1 MKLSD
6 SACLF
11 IRPIPFNKLINVIS
25 LWLKTQIWTYDSLQR
40 QECNTRLYAADTD
53 HSGYQ
58 RAQRYIDLWLV
69 RLVLLRCVRTFYSAY
84 LPYYK
89 WLLLCDIAHDKEK
102 VKKYIKR
109 LFIIYITWTVIYLP
123 FLWYMTGGGKKL
135 ILINL
140 LTGYYHLWYIAALI
154 GATFVI
160 YFTRKVS
167 MAKLLVVAY
176 ILFLIG
182 YVIQKAYLLDIHIYM
197 YPTIVRTFLFMGFP
211 FMFLGYYI
219 KKNGLEDKAFFRST
233 GMVVLSGILLI
244 MLMAES
250 TFVYYFK
257 LGGEADPVKDELYF
271 VVPFLAPLIFLSVLK
286 YSKYEQG
293 GDGYMAK
300 LVSVIYFIHI
310 MAIFIITGSPYKAD
324 VFMFP
329 MYFFLSMLLS
339 VAVIELNK
347 RIKIFL

>member
-1 MKLSD
+1 MLYLYGSKHKSGHMTLSKGRNVTLD
-6 SACLF
+6 YM
-11 IRPIPFNKLINVIS
+11 RLILIILVIS
-25 LWLKTQIWTYDSLQR
+25 GHSDISTYGLLGWFFSDAFARFTVPIFLII
-40 QECNTRLYAADTD
+40 N
-53 HSGYQ
+53 GYYF
-58 RAQRYIDLWLV
+58 A
-69 RLVLLRCVRTFYSAY
+69 
-84 LPYYK
+84 
-89 WLLLCDIAHDKEK
+89 DIAHDKEK

-219 KKNGLEDKAFFRST
+219 KKNGLEDKAFFKST

-257 LGGEADPVKDELYF
+257 LGEADPVKDELYF

>member
-1 MKLSD
+1 MTLSKG
-6 SACLF
+6 
-11 IRPIPFNKLINVIS
+11 RNVT
-25 LWLKTQIWTYDSLQR
+25 LD
-40 QECNTRLYAADTD
+40 YA
-53 HSGYQ
+53 
-58 RAQRYIDLWLV
+58 
-69 RLVLLRCVRTFYSAY
+69 RLVLIVLVMTAHSDISTSGLFGWFFSDAFARFTVPIF
-84 LPYYK
+84 LIINGYYFA
-89 WLLLCDIAHDKEK
+89 DIVHDKEK

-109 LFIIYITWTVIYLP
+109 LFIIYVTWMVIYSP

-140 LTGYYHLWYIAALI
+140 ITGYYHLWYIAALI
-154 GATFVI
+154 GATFVV
-160 YFTRKVS
+160 YFTRKIS
-167 MAKLLVVAY
+167 MTKLLVAAY
-176 ILFLIG
+176 ILFFIG
-182 YVIQKAYLLDIHIYM
+182 YVIQKVYLIGIDIYM

-219 KKNGLEDKAFFRST
+219 KKNRLEDKPFFQST
-233 GMVVLSGILLI
+233 GMIVLAVVLLIL
-244 MLMAES
+244 LMAES

-257 LGGEADPVKDELYF
+257 LGEADPVKDEVYF

-300 LVSVIYFIHI
+300 LVSVIYFIHV

-329 MYFFLSMLLS
+329 MYFFLSMMMS
-339 VAVIELNK
+339 AAVIELNK